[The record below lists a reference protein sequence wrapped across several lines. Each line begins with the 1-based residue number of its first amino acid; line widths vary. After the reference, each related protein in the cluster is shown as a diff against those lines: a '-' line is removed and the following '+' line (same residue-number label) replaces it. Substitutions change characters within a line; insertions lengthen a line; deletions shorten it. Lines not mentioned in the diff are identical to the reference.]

1 LRAAGGV
8 GHAATA
14 GAQEDGGAAGEH
26 GVDTD
31 IRSKSNEFFHLES
44 TLRQKVNVTL

>member
-1 LRAAGGV
+1 LATGGV

-14 GAQEDGGAAGEH
+14 SGQENCSAAAQQ

-31 IRSKSNEFFHLES
+31 IRSKSNEFFHL
-44 TLRQKVNVTL
+44 KVPSSKK